1 VKKITIIN
9 IFFIYLPHCI
19 VALSNFTIPNLLL
32 STTLLDVS
40 VEVVSL
46 DELFLHDEIVRLK
59 NKISKM
65 NNILFIFSVHQLMK
79 EEGLKSYFS
88 NILQIDYRFNSI

>member
-9 IFFIYLPHCI
+9 IFFIYPPHCI

-32 STTLLDVS
+32 DVKLWVSATLLDVS
-40 VEVVSL
+40 VSVVPL
-46 DELFLHDEIVRLK
+46 DELFLQDEIVRLR

-65 NNILFIFSVHQLMK
+65 NKTLFIFSIHQK
-79 EEGLKSYFS
+79 
-88 NILQIDYRFNSI
+88 

>member
-9 IFFIYLPHCI
+9 IFFIYPPHCI

-32 STTLLDVS
+32 DVKLWVSATLLDVS
-40 VEVVSL
+40 VSVVPLDELL
-46 DELFLHDEIVRLK
+46 DELFLQDEIVRLR

-65 NNILFIFSVHQLMK
+65 NKTLFIFSIHQK
-79 EEGLKSYFS
+79 
-88 NILQIDYRFNSI
+88 